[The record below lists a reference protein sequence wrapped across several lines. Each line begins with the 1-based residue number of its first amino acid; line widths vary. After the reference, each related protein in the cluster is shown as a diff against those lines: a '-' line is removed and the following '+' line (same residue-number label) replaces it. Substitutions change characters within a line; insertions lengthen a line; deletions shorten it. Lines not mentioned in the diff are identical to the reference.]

1 MGTFSPQQGG
11 TTDVLKF
18 INDFI
23 ANINKA
29 QDNAH
34 QKETVRTLRR
44 LERHIKEQNGVHKR
58 NMFIS
63 NAISI
68 AGTAGFG
75 FLIAIFA

>member
-11 TTDVLKF
+11 STDILKF

-23 ANINKA
+23 ANLNQAKE
-29 QDNAH
+29 NVH
-34 QKETVRTLRR
+34 QKETVKTLRR
-44 LERHIKEQNGVHKR
+44 LERHIKKQDKTHKR
-58 NMFIS
+58 SMIIS

-75 FLIAIFA
+75 LLIAVIL

>member
-11 TTDVLKF
+11 GTDILKF

-23 ANINKA
+23 ANLNKA
-29 QDNAH
+29 QDNTN
-34 QKETVRTLRR
+34 QKEIVRTLRS
-44 LERHIKEQNGVHKR
+44 LERHIKKQNRTHKR
-58 NMFIS
+58 SMIIS

-75 FLIAIFA
+75 FLIAVIS